1 MHGDLQLSEDSQP
14 HLASTITTS
23 GRTRT
28 VCTWQTLGIPVIPLM
43 LPDPTAVHQFQSLQ
57 VRKADFKY
65 QRTLDTTPAPMFCSA
80 PASAMMVRETS
91 QPSTCDTHSQP
102 SWVLGCCT
110 LSQQCIAGSHNAT
123 CKPNL
128 QRLLRPQRAHGAPLA
143 EWPLLHS
150 GRALTASMASRW
162 ACLHDGPLV
171 VVAPLQAGHLLLHD
185 ADALPQLLH
194 LLLQRQVLHRAP
206 PHMSA
211 GHGHRPSHMSA
222 GHPRLCASC
231 SAARKNWVDSL

>member
-1 MHGDLQLSEDSQP
+1 M
-14 HLASTITTS
+14 
-23 GRTRT
+23 
-28 VCTWQTLGIPVIPLM
+28 CTWQTLGIPVIPLM

-171 VVAPLQAGHLLLHD
+171 VVAPLQAGHLLLHHTD
-185 ADALPQLLH
+185 ASPAAS
-194 LLLQRQVLHRAP
+194 AP
-206 PHMSA
+206 PPSA
-211 GHGHRPSHMSA
+211 SGSARPERQHQRKSWPCRPIITIESRGVAHERLSHPSTW
-222 GHPRLCASC
+222 L
-231 SAARKNWVDSL
+231 